1 MEITDMNLADIGAIN
16 GKLPKQQEEE
26 KEDIVEDDPELD
38 NMQAR
43 LANLQ

>member
-1 MEITDMNLADIGAIN
+1 MEITDMNLAQIGAIN
-16 GKLPKQQEEE
+16 GKLPKQKEEE
-26 KEDIVEDDPELD
+26 KDNDDDVEDMQ

>member
-16 GKLPKQQEEE
+16 GKLPKQKEEE
-26 KEDIVEDDPELD
+26 KEDDVNEDDMR